1 MASRLI
7 AAALLL
13 PAAFIF
19 SAQAA
24 DVGAEIVNARTH
36 AGLAVKADNLA
47 GVHMH
52 LQHTIN
58 CLVGPGGDG
67 FDPKAMNP
75 CANSGAGAIPDTA
88 DPTRKNL
95 LEAAAE
101 RARAGLAAADIAT
114 AQTDATDTA
123 ALLAAVK

>member
-1 MASRLI
+1 MPFRLI

-13 PAAFIF
+13 PTAAFF

-24 DVGAEIVNARTH
+24 DLGAEIVNARTH
-36 AGLAVKADNLA
+36 AGLAARARNLA
-47 GVHMH
+47 DVHMH
-52 LQHTIN
+52 LQHAVN

-75 CANSGAGAIPDTA
+75 CANSGAGAIPDAT
-88 DPTRKNL
+88 DPARKNL

-101 RARAGLAAADIAT
+101 RSRAGLAAADVDT
-114 AQTDATDTA
+114 ARADATDTA
-123 ALLAAVK
+123 ALLAALR